1 MSGNSN
7 PVYSFL
13 NVQCA
18 LNGPGGSVNLA
29 YGSGSADEGI
39 TFDPSGE
46 ISTMTMGADGSGQH
60 SLHADRSG
68 KVTVRLLKT
77 SPTNKLLS
85 AMYAAQTSNGAL
97 HGQNTISLTDT
108 LRNDSI
114 TCSQVAFAKAPSI
127 TYGKEAGF
135 VDWEFM
141 AIIIDRTLG
150 A

>member
-1 MSGNSN
+1 MNGN

-29 YGSGSADEGI
+29 YGSGAAEEGI
-39 TFDPSGE
+39 TFEPTGE
-46 ISTMTMGADGSGQH
+46 ISSMVMGADGSGQH

-68 KVTVRLLKT
+68 KIMVRLLKT
-77 SPTNKLLS
+77 SPTNKMLS
-85 AMYAAQTSNGAL
+85 AMYAAQTSNGSQ
-97 HGQNTISLTDT
+97 HGQNTVSCTDT
-108 LRNDSI
+108 LRGDSI
-114 TCSQVAFAKAPSI
+114 TASQVAFSRAPTI

-135 VDWEFM
+135 VEWAFE
-141 AIIIDRTLG
+141 AITIDRTLG